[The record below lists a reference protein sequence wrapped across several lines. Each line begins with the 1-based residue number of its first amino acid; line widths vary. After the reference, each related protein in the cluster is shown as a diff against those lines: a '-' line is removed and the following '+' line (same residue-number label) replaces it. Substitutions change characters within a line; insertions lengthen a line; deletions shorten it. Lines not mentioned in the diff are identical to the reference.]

1 MSNLIHR
8 IIRSLIVQLAF
19 LTSLTVGA
27 TICFLN
33 NNLLWGIIF
42 GIIIILLFVYIRLQ
56 SQENTKKILFMLDAI
71 ENSDNSFK
79 FSNRNLTGKNKQ
91 INESLNRVT
100 QILYNAKIE
109 TVQKEKYYELIL
121 NTVNTGILVLNDNG
135 SIYQS
140 NNEAMRLLGL
150 HVLTHI
156 KQLAQI
162 DPTLPE
168 RFSDFVSGTK
178 EQISFANEQGTVN
191 LSVKVSDIVIRNE
204 HLRILAMNDIKNELE
219 EKEIDS
225 WIKLTR
231 VLTHE
236 IMNSVTPITSLSDTL
251 LTLPETNEEMK
262 NGLKVISTTGKGL
275 ISFIESYRK
284 FTHIPKPSP
293 SLFYVTDFIGRMVEL
308 ARHQK
313 PHPNIKIETTV
324 MPADLLVYADENLI
338 AQVVTNLLKNAVQ
351 AIGNKPN
358 GIIIITAKSNAA
370 DEVVIEIHNNGPA
383 IPPEVTEHIFIPFF
397 TTKEEGSGIGL
408 SISRQI
414 MRMSGGSLTLKHS
427 SKEEGTT
434 FRLTFS

>member
-1 MSNLIHR
+1 MSNILHQIFR
-8 IIRSLIVQLAF
+8 LLTVQLI
-19 LTSLTVGA
+19 SLTGCTIGA

-33 NNLLWGIIF
+33 DNLLWGSIL
-42 GIIIILLFVYIRLQ
+42 GIIIILLLIYIFLQ
-56 SQENTKKILFMLDAI
+56 SRENTRKILFMLDAI
-71 ENSDNSFK
+71 ENSDNSLK
-79 FSNRNLTGKNKQ
+79 FNDRDITGKNKE
-91 INESLNRVT
+91 INKSLNRVT

-121 NTVNTGILVLNDNG
+121 NTINTGIIVLNDNG
-135 SIYQS
+135 SVYQS

-150 HVLTHI
+150 PVLTHI

-162 DPTLPE
+162 DTTLPE

-178 EQISFANEQGTVN
+178 EQISFTNERGNMN

-204 HLRILAMNDIKNELE
+204 HLRILALNDIKNELE

-251 LTLPETNEEMK
+251 LTLPETNEELR
-262 NGLKVISTTGKGL
+262 NGLKVISSTGKGL

-293 SLFYVTDFIGRMVEL
+293 SLFYVTEFIGRMAEL

-324 MPADLLVYADENLI
+324 IPANLLVYADENLI

-351 AIGNKPN
+351 AIGSKPD
-358 GIIIITAKSNAA
+358 GVITITAQSNAA
-370 DEVVIEIHNNGPA
+370 DEVIIEIYNNGPA
-383 IPPEVTEHIFIPFF
+383 IPPEVAEHIFIPFF

-427 SKEEGTT
+427 SEQEGTV
-434 FRLTFS
+434 FALTFS